1 MKLSINTVK
10 NLIKELSSVI
20 DYNLNIMDENG
31 IIISSTNSTR
41 IGQFHEGALL
51 VIKNKLAEL
60 QVNYDGEYAGC
71 KEGTNVPLIVDDKII
86 GVLGITGDVKET
98 AKYTSII
105 KKTAEILLKDYFNLE
120 QTASWNQA
128 RLFFLNSW
136 LNQEITD
143 RDRIHR
149 KLQQYKCP
157 LSSSWQVIVV
167 DNLTGHEATRRFL
180 DENVRTSH
188 AVTSWNNTHGIIIGM
203 FESVEYA
210 GEYIETLMETHPE
223 KDNFFFAIG
232 NTVHDEMLVPKSYDQ
247 ALALLQYARKKSQST
262 MTAYRGISLYRDNMM
277 DIIFSSVPEE
287 FKKEIITDV
296 FSNCKE
302 SDIDSISA
310 FIMEYCNHNGSINK
324 IAESL
329 YMHKNTVQYKINRI
343 YRLTGLDL
351 RVTNDMIKLRTAAQ
365 FHLIS

>member
-31 IIISSTNSTR
+31 IIISSTNSER

-60 QVNYDGEYAGC
+60 QVSYDGEYEGC
-71 KEGTNVPLIVDDKII
+71 KEGTNVPLIVDHEII

-120 QTASWNQA
+120 QAASWNQA

-136 LNQEITD
+136 LNREITE

-149 KLQQYKCP
+149 KLHQYKCP

-167 DNLTGHEATRRFL
+167 DSLTGHDAVRKFL
-180 DENVRTSH
+180 NENVRGSH
-188 AVTSWNNTHGIIIGM
+188 SVTSWNNTHGIIIGM
-203 FESVEYA
+203 FDSGEAA
-210 GEYIETLMETHPE
+210 GEYVESIIENHPD
-223 KDNFFFAIG
+223 KDSFFFAIG
-232 NTVHDEMLVPKSYDQ
+232 NTVHDEMLVPESYDQ
-247 ALALLQYARKKSQST
+247 ALAMLQYARKKSKST
-262 MTAYRGISLYRDNMM
+262 MTVYSGISFYSDNMI
-277 DIIFSSVPEE
+277 DIILNNIPEKS
-287 FKKEIITDV
+287 KKEIISDV
-296 FSNCKE
+296 FSSCKE
-302 SDIDSISA
+302 SDIDSMSA
-310 FIMEYCNHNGSINK
+310 FIMEYCSRNGSINK

-343 YRLTGLDL
+343 YRFTGLDL
-351 RVTNDMIKLRTAAQ
+351 RITNDMIKLRAAAQ
-365 FHLIS
+365 LHLIS